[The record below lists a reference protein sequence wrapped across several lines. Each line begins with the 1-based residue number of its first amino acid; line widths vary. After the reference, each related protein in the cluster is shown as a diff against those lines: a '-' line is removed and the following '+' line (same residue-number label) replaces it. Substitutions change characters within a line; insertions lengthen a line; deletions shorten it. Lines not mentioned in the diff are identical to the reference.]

1 MLNQPPRF
9 AFRLLPLV
17 AVAGLCA
24 VRLEAESAME
34 AMPAIAQVALQQ
46 ASEKMD
52 PAGVEFF
59 EKNVRPILT
68 DRCYRC
74 HSAQEGVSKGGLI
87 MDTRA
92 GLLAGGDTG
101 AAIVPN
107 DISRSLLIKAVH
119 QTDPDLSMPP
129 RKAGAKLPDAQIAIL
144 EKWVAMG
151 APAPVGAGAV
161 KLTGLSQKARDHW
174 AFKPV
179 VAPEVPKV
187 SNPEWCQNEID
198 NFILAKLEENSLVPS
213 APADG
218 ESLLRRLSYDL
229 IGLPPSSAE
238 VDAFARD
245 YNNAQAIDN
254 YAVQRGQPP
263 RSVTRL
269 VGQTVDRLLA
279 SPQYG
284 ERWARHWLD
293 TARYSDTRGVARP
306 KQGEGDIFPNAW
318 TYRDYV
324 IDALNRDKPY
334 DQFIVE
340 QLAADR
346 LPDLAKDDPRLA
358 ALGFITV
365 GKRFDNPDDTIDER
379 IDTTTK
385 AFLGLTV
392 ACARCHDHKF
402 DPIPTAD
409 YYSLHGVFAS
419 TMEPLNAPEIRTTRV
434 GTVAE
439 RADYEKRMKEL
450 TTNNAKGYYNYI
462 RDQLAVL
469 HKDFAGRALAAVAGL
484 RSARTAELQKTY
496 QFETVRE
503 IDTSILINKKSP
515 ITAPL
520 AFLRTIPAAD
530 FEEKAPAVLARVLA
544 DTSLA
549 INPLVLE
556 ALKDLKPKSLDDVAL
571 AYQGMFKK
579 YNKPIAEHINH
590 RSTPGRSGDRDDK
603 AIAQLAAW
611 PWPLPNFEDIATT
624 PGLTRLALTRD
635 FCQPWQDKPN
645 FRNNIIPVK
654 YFSFERVNAL
664 ELTHAGGNG
673 SAMAVVDAARP
684 KNSYIYLRGDKN
696 KKGPVV
702 PRQFLEILA
711 GADRQPFV
719 AGSGRSELASAIA
732 SPTNPLTA
740 RVLVNRLWMH
750 HFGAG
755 IVNTPDDLGNMSE
768 KPSHPELLDWLA
780 DNFMNNGWSLKKVH
794 RLMLTSQTYR
804 QSANPLQNPNH
815 GKIFGTDPLVKDAN
829 NRLLWRANL
838 RRLDFECIRDAM
850 IFLTGKMDGATG
862 GRPVNIS
869 DEPISYR
876 RSIYGFID
884 REHLSDLQ
892 SQFDFSDPD
901 MANSRRGSTIV
912 PQQALFFM
920 NNALS
925 IEVARAVSARPEVA
939 NAISDDSRIAAL
951 YRIMFQRSPK
961 PEESRLAKEF
971 IRKVASAA
979 AIPPVAKAERKQSAK
994 VKAAE
999 AKVTEV
1005 ASTNPTMEA
1014 GVLKNAGEKVSR
1026 KPTSPWEMLAQAMVC
1041 SNEFVYLD

>member
-1 MLNQPPRF
+1 MLNPLPRF
-9 AFRLLPLV
+9 AYRLLPLV
-17 AVAGLCA
+17 AVGLC
-24 VRLEAESAME
+24 VGRLGAESAME
-34 AMPAIAQVALQQ
+34 AMPAIAQVVLQQ

-101 AAIVPN
+101 AAVVPKDLN
-107 DISRSLLIKAVH
+107 RSLMIKAVH

-179 VAPEVPKV
+179 GLTAVPKV
-187 SNPEWCQNEID
+187 SHPEWCQNEID
-198 NFILAKLEENSLVPS
+198 NFILAKLEENNLVPS
-213 APADG
+213 APAEG
-218 ESLLRRLSYDL
+218 ESLLRRLNYDL
-229 IGLPPSSAE
+229 IGLPPTSAE

-254 YAVQRGQPP
+254 YAVQRGQPA

-269 VGQTVDRLLA
+269 VEQTVDRLLA
-279 SPQYG
+279 SPHYG

-293 TARYSDTRGVARP
+293 TARYSDTRGVRND
-306 KQGEGDIFPNAW
+306 KGSGDIFPNAW

-324 IDALNRDKPY
+324 IDSFNRDKPY

-346 LPDLAKDDPRLA
+346 LPDLTKDDPRLA

-409 YYSLHGVFAS
+409 YYSLHGVFAA
-419 TMEPLNAPEIRTTRV
+419 TKEPLNEPEIRTTRV
-434 GTVAE
+434 GTAAE

-450 TTNNAKGYYNYI
+450 TTANAKGYYNYI

-469 HKDFAGRALAAVAGL
+469 HKDFAGRALASMAGL
-484 RSARTAELQKTY
+484 RSTRTAELQKTY

-503 IDTSILINKKSP
+503 IDTSILVNKKSP
-515 ITAPL
+515 ITAPI
-520 AFLRTIPAAD
+520 AFLRTIPAETFA
-530 FEEKAPAVLARVLA
+530 EKAPDILTKVLT
-544 DTSLA
+544 DPSLQ
-549 INPLVLE
+549 INPLVVE
-556 ALKDLKPKSLDDVAL
+556 ALKDLKPKTLDDVVL
-571 AYQGMFKK
+571 AYQAMFKK
-579 YNKPIAEHINH
+579 YNKQIAEHINH

-603 AIAQLAAW
+603 DLAQLAAW

-624 PGLTRLALTRD
+624 PGLTQLVLSRD

-664 ELTHAGGNG
+664 ELTHAGGKG
-673 SAMAVVDAARP
+673 TAMVVADVAQP
-684 KNSYIYLRGDKN
+684 KNSYVYLRGDKN
-696 KKGPVV
+696 KKGPPV
-702 PRQFLEILA
+702 PRRFLEIIA
-711 GADRQPFV
+711 GANRQPFTE
-719 AGSGRSELASAIA
+719 GSGRHELAQAIA

-740 RVLVNRLWMH
+740 RVMVNRLWMH

-755 IVNTPDDLGNMSE
+755 IVTTPDDLGNMSE

-780 DNFMNNGWSLKKVH
+780 DNFIKNGWSLKKMH
-794 RLMLTSQTYR
+794 RLMLTSQAYR
-804 QSANPLQNPNH
+804 QSANPLENPNH
-815 GKIFGTDPLVKDAN
+815 GKIFGTDPQVADAD

-838 RRLDFECIRDAM
+838 RRLDFESIRDAM
-850 IFLTGKMDGATG
+850 ILLTGKMDGTTG
-862 GRPVNIS
+862 GRPVNIT

-884 REHLSDLQ
+884 RERLSDLQ

-901 MANSRRGSTIV
+901 MTNSRRGSTIV

-971 IRKVASAA
+971 VRKVTGVTS
-979 AIPPVAKAERKQSAK
+979 ITPEAKVERKQGAK
-994 VKAAE
+994 AKLADAKAAPG
-999 AKVTEV
+999 
-1005 ASTNPTMEA
+1005 ASTSPTLER
-1014 GVLKNAGEKVSR
+1014 GVLKNPGEMVSR
-1026 KPTSPWEMLAQAMVC
+1026 KQPISPWEMLAQAMIC

>member
-1 MLNQPPRF
+1 MD
-9 AFRLLPLV
+9 
-17 AVAGLCA
+17 
-24 VRLEAESAME
+24 S
-34 AMPAIAQVALQQ
+34 MPAIAHAAQQQ

-59 EKNVRPILT
+59 EKNVRPILM
-68 DRCYRC
+68 DRCYKC

-101 AAIVPN
+101 AAVVPN

-144 EKWVAMG
+144 EKWVSMG
-151 APAPVGAGAV
+151 APAPIGAGAV

-179 VAPEVPKV
+179 TSPEVPQV
-187 SNPEWCQNEID
+187 SNPAWCQNEID
-198 NFILAKLEENSLVPS
+198 NFILAKLDENNLVPS
-213 APADG
+213 APTEG
-218 ESLLRRLSYDL
+218 ETLLRRLNYDL
-229 IGLPPSSAE
+229 IGLPPTSAE

-245 YNNAQAIDN
+245 YKNAQAVDN
-254 YAVQRGQPP
+254 YAMQRGQPA

-269 VGQTVDRLLA
+269 VEKTVDRLLA

-293 TARYSDTRGVARP
+293 TARYSDTRGVAKAGR
-306 KQGEGDIFPNAW
+306 GEGDIFPNAW

-324 IDALNRDKPY
+324 IDSLNRDKPY
-334 DQFIVE
+334 DQFIIE

-358 ALGFITV
+358 ALGFVTV
-365 GKRFDNPDDTIDER
+365 GKRFDNNDDTIDER

-419 TMEPLNAPEIRTTRV
+419 TTEPLVEPEIRTTRV
-434 GTVAE
+434 GTAAE
-439 RADYEKRMKEL
+439 RADFEKRMKEL
-450 TTNNAKGYYNYI
+450 TTANAKGYYNYI
-462 RDQLAVL
+462 REQLATL
-469 HKDFAGRALAAVAGL
+469 HKDFAGRALSSMAGI
-484 RSARTAELQKTY
+484 RSPRTAELQKTY
-496 QFETVRE
+496 KFETVRE
-503 IDTSILINKKSP
+503 IETSILVNKKSP

-520 AFLRTIPAAD
+520 AFLRTVAAD
-530 FEEKAPAVLARVLA
+530 EFEQKAPEILSRVISDTNIAV
-544 DTSLA
+544 
-549 INPLVLE
+549 NPLVVE
-556 ALKDLKPKSLDDVAL
+556 ALKDLKPKTFDDVAL
-571 AYQGMFKK
+571 AYQGLFKK
-579 YNKPIAEHINH
+579 YSKQIALHIDH
-590 RSTPGRSGDRDDK
+590 RSTPGRLGDKDDK

-611 PWPLPNFEDIATT
+611 PWPLPNFEDISTT
-624 PGLTRLALTRD
+624 PTLTQLILTRD

-654 YFSFERVNAL
+654 YFSLERVNAL
-664 ELTHAGGNG
+664 ELTHAGGIG
-673 SAMAVVDAARP
+673 SAMVVTDVPRP
-684 KNSYIYLRGDKN
+684 KNSYIFLRGDRN
-696 KKGPVV
+696 KKGPEV
-702 PRQFLEILA
+702 PRQFLEIIT
-711 GADRQPFV
+711 GPSRQPFTE
-719 AGSGRSELASAIA
+719 GSGRRELALAIA
-732 SPTNPLTA
+732 SRTNPLTA
-740 RVLVNRLWMH
+740 RVMVNRLWMH

-755 IVNTPDDLGNMSE
+755 IITTPDDFGNMSE

-780 DNFMNNGWSLKKVH
+780 NNFVNNGWSLKKMH
-794 RLMLTSQTYR
+794 RLMLTSQAYR
-804 QSANPLQNPNH
+804 QSANPQQNPNH
-815 GKIFGTDPLVKDAN
+815 GKFFGTDPLVKDAD

-838 RRLDFECIRDAM
+838 RRLDFESIRDAM
-850 IFLTGKMDGATG
+850 ILLTGKMDAAIG
-862 GRPVNIS
+862 GRPVNIT

-884 REHLSDLQ
+884 RERLSDLQ

-901 MANSRRGSTIV
+901 MANTRRGTTIV

-925 IEVARAVSARPEVA
+925 VEVARAVSARPEVV
-939 NAISDDSRIAAL
+939 NAISDDSRISTL
-951 YRIMFQRSPK
+951 YRIMFQRTPSSD
-961 PEESRLAKEF
+961 ETRLAKEF
-971 IRKVASAA
+971 IRKVAGSTSTVTAA
-979 AIPPVAKAERKQSAK
+979 NVPATAANKLERKQAAK
-994 VKAAE
+994 TKVSETKIAE
-999 AKVTEV
+999 GGVV
-1005 ASTNPTMEA
+1005 SPTIDA
-1014 GVLKNAGEKVSR
+1014 RGVLKNPGEMVSK
-1026 KPTSPWEMLAQAMVC
+1026 KPISPWEMLAQAMIC